1 MKILVMS
8 DIHGN
13 INALEA
19 VLHDAGKVERVWC
32 LGDLVGYG
40 PDPNECIKKIR
51 SLRNCICLMGNHDSA
66 VLGNMDM
73 EAFNR
78 DARLSVEWNQ
88 RIIKPENMNFLKHLP
103 EKHVEDR
110 VTLVHGS
117 PRNPVWE
124 YILDWQVAMNNF
136 DYFETDLCFV
146 GHTHIPVIFQM
157 IEEELGSQL
166 QILSPVGPVELIGKA
181 IVNPGSVGQPRDRD
195 PRAAYALFDT
205 ESKIWE
211 PRRIAYNVVEI
222 QERITKYGLP
232 ERNAVRLADGW

>member
-13 INALEA
+13 INALET
-19 VLHDAGKVERVWC
+19 VLEDAGKVDRVWC

-51 SLRNCICLMGNHDSA
+51 FLKNCICLMGNHDSA

-88 RIIKPENMNFLKHLP
+88 KVIKPENMNFLKNLP
-103 EKHVEDR
+103 EKHVEGD
-110 VTLVHGS
+110 VTLAHGS

-124 YILDWQVAMNNF
+124 YILDWQVAMNNLDHF
-136 DYFETDLCFV
+136 DTSFCFV
-146 GHTHIPVIFQM
+146 GHTHIPVIFQLT
-157 IEEELGSQL
+157 EEELGSQL
-166 QILSPVGPVELIGKA
+166 QILSPISSVELTGKA

-195 PRAAYALFDT
+195 ARAAYVIYDSK
-205 ESKIWE
+205 SKIWE
-211 PRRIAYNVVEI
+211 PRRIAYNLVDV
-222 QERITKYGLP
+222 QERITKFGLP
-232 ERNAVRLADGW
+232 ERNAIRLADGW